1 MLYPNYPMWHTPRL
15 QTKGAIHKPKPRKTA
30 NTKNLILT

>member
-15 QTKGAIHKPKPRKTA
+15 QTKDAIHKPINQEKRQTPK
-30 NTKNLILT
+30 I